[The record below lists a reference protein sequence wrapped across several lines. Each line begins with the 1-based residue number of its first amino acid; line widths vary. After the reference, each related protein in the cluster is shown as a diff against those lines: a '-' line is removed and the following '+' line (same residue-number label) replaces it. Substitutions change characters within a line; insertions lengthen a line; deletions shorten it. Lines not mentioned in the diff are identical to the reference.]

1 MRIAIDAMGGDNAPE
16 AIVEGA
22 VRAARDFDFHAILVG
37 DEAVLQ
43 RLLPNLPPN
52 VSIHHASQIVGMDEA
67 PSVAVRKKKDSS
79 VAVATRL
86 HAQGQADAVLSAGN
100 TGAAS
105 AAAIF
110 GLRPIEGIDR
120 PGIAS
125 VFPTQKNPLVLM
137 DAGANADCRPRH
149 LSEFAI
155 MGAAYARAIAG
166 VIPGTKSGLGE
177 AQLPTVGLLSIGEEE
192 GKGNDLIKNTYRL
205 LREQEKAGFYSYY
218 GNVEGRDIAYGTV
231 DVVVCDGFVGNIVL
245 KTTEGFAKMFAGS
258 LKTAML
264 SSLRAKIGALLLK
277 PALVQM
283 RREFDYTEYGGAV
296 LLGVNGVCVI
306 SHGSSDAKSIYSAL
320 RIARQTAS
328 KDVTGSIRRAMEQ
341 IKAAQMQAETS
352 ETSAA
357 EVVEALESAAEEAV
371 VDKPNVSL

>member
-1 MRIAIDAMGGDNAPE
+1 MRIAIDAMGGDNAPG

-43 RLLPNLPPN
+43 RLLPTLPPN
-52 VSIHHASQIVGMDEA
+52 VSIHHASQIVAMDEA
-67 PSVAVRKKKDSS
+67 PSGALRKKKDSS

-86 HAQGQADAVLSAGN
+86 HAEGKADAVLSAGN

-105 AAAIF
+105 AFAIF

-149 LSEFAI
+149 LTEFAI
-155 MGAAYARAIAG
+155 MGAAYARAISG
-166 VIPGTKSGLGE
+166 VIPGTKSTLSE
-177 AQLPTVGLLSIGEEE
+177 DQLPTVGLLSIGEEE
-192 GKGNDLIKNTYRL
+192 GKGNELVKNTYRL
-205 LREQEKAGFYSYY
+205 LREQSQLGFYSYY

-231 DVVVCDGFVGNIVL
+231 DVVVCDGYVGNIVL

-320 RIARQTAS
+320 RIARQAAS

-341 IKAAQMQAETS
+341 IKAAQLVVET

-357 EVVEALESAAEEAV
+357 EVVASLSSGAEEAV
-371 VDKPNVSL
+371 VDKPDVAL